1 MSSSLSPEPIAFV
14 PLFMERVWGGRRLE
28 TLYRKPLPPGQR
40 IGESWEIVDRAEAQS
55 VVKGGPLAGETLHS
69 LWQNRRD
76 DIFGGGLP
84 ESDRFPL
91 LLKLLDANE
100 SLSLQVHP
108 PAEIAQALGG
118 EAKTEM
124 WYVTHAEPGAEIF
137 IGLEAG
143 TTRTGFAEGIS
154 AGRTADFAHHFPS
167 RAGDTIYVPSGRLHA
182 LGAGNVVVE
191 IMQNSDTTYRVSDW
205 NRLGLDGR
213 PRPLHIQPSMR
224 SINFEDFAPGPLA
237 PTGETLA
244 QSEFFHV
251 EKWKLTA
258 ARASQAGAKF
268 AIFTVL
274 SGQVTC
280 GSAEF
285 SAGDFFLVPGAAAGL
300 ELIPRQAGAE
310 LLRTTL
316 PD

>member
-1 MSSSLSPEPIAFV
+1 MSFALPPGPIVFE

-28 TLYRKPLPPGQR
+28 SLYRKPLPPGRR

-55 VVKGGPLAGETLHS
+55 VVKRGLLAGETLQS
-69 LWQNRRD
+69 LWRNRRAEV
-76 DIFGGGLP
+76 FGEGLP
-84 ESDRFPL
+84 ETARFPL

-108 PAEIAQALGG
+108 PTEVAQALGG
-118 EAKTEM
+118 EAKSEM
-124 WYVTHAEPGAEIF
+124 WYITHAEPGAEIF
-137 IGLEAG
+137 AGLRPG
-143 TTRTGFAEGIS
+143 TTREAFADGVA

-167 RAGDTIYVPSGRLHA
+167 RAGDTIYIPSGRLHA

-213 PRPLHIQPSMR
+213 PRPLHIDLSMR
-224 SINFEDFAPGPLA
+224 SIRFDDFAPGPLV
-237 PTGETLA
+237 PSGETLEHG
-244 QSEFFHV
+244 EFFEV
-251 EKWKLTA
+251 EKWELAQARVANRA
-258 ARASQAGAKF
+258 ARF

-274 SGQVTC
+274 GGQVSC
-280 GSAEF
+280 AGAGF
-285 SAGDFFLVPGAAAGL
+285 FAGDFFLVPALSAGS
-300 ELIPRQAGAE
+300 ELVPKQAGTQ

-316 PD
+316 PA